1 MGFVSKKKICCNKKG
16 KIFVEKWVYV
26 NDNLLVI
33 CKILLFINW
42 DLICLWIKC
51 IYLLR
56 KVYY

>member
-33 CKILLFINW
+33 CKILLFINR
-42 DLICLWIKC
+42 DLICL
-51 IYLLR
+51 
-56 KVYY
+56 